1 MDDIGWKISTSEI
14 VADTSDLDF
23 YLQAQRAKVA
33 VMTDNFNRRFWLWL
47 LAGIGAVA
55 LAFPVDDAVDGA
67 LVVANPSSLHDVAW
81 WCSKIG
87 EGWVVG
93 IGGILLAAFFVWRKK
108 PVLAANIFF
117 VALTSELAGL
127 VATIFRVLIGRT
139 RPTAPLP
146 QGFYGV
152 WHDGHWLIG
161 KYQFSSFPSGHSAS
175 AAGLVAAAWLVN
187 RGWGAATAVYALAV
201 MWSRI
206 ALNCHHLSDVVAST
220 VLSIWFA
227 VLFRKHFAPLNEKL
241 LRRLTGRAT

>member
-1 MDDIGWKISTSEI
+1 
-14 VADTSDLDF
+14 LDF
-23 YLQAQRAKVA
+23 YLQAQRVKVA
-33 VMTDNFNRRFWLWL
+33 AMTDNFNRRFWLWL

-175 AAGLVAAAWLVN
+175 AVGLVAAAWLVN
-187 RGWGAATAVYALAV
+187 RGWGAASAVYALAV

-227 VLFRKHFAPLNEKL
+227 VLFRKYFAPLNEKL
-241 LRRLTGRAT
+241 FRRLAGSAK